1 MKQSE
6 ANMSKVGS
14 KKSVKINNMEINLDD
29 LDIKKLAGEQEKDL
43 QEIERLQAEVENLTG
58 NLTMGNVSEVDR
70 QYGMRQTLL
79 SN

>member
-1 MKQSE
+1 
-6 ANMSKVGS
+6 MSKVGS